1 VTGRGAAD
9 GSTSY
14 EGYSIGGGRER
25 ARRPVRRTPLFEAQH
40 SERYGRQE
48 LIADYQRAFDANL
61 IVVIDQ
67 IVADAVTYLEELLYD
82 LDTDRPL
89 HVLLASPGG
98 DGEVALRMVRAMH
111 LRCTE
116 LTVIVPDQAKSAATL
131 LCLGAD
137 RILMGPAGDLG
148 PVDPQLPGDTEWSL
162 VSCKDL
168 VRAVDEAEARVTR
181 APDAYPLFASLL
193 ADVSMVRLE
202 QARSAID
209 RSESLVREALA
220 CAGNRTAADV
230 EALTGRLRGPL
241 IDDPATHSAVISAPA
256 ARRHGL
262 PVELADPASDQWR
275 LIWSLWVRYVH
286 LGCFPVGQSSVYE
299 GQRASHVMQPT
310 VETLTAPATPADLYD
325 FAT

>member
-1 VTGRGAAD
+1 
-9 GSTSY
+9 
-14 EGYSIGGGRER
+14 
-25 ARRPVRRTPLFEAQH
+25 VRRTPLFEAQH
-40 SERYGRQE
+40 SERYVRQE
-48 LIADYQRAFDANL
+48 LIADYQRVFDVNL

-67 IVADAVTYLEELLYD
+67 IVPDAVTYLEELLYD
-82 LDTDRPL
+82 IDTERPL

-98 DGEVALRMVRAMH
+98 DGEVALRMVRAMQ

-131 LCLGAD
+131 ICLGAD

-148 PVDPQLPGDTEWSL
+148 PVDPQLPGDTDWNL

-168 VRAVDEAEARVTR
+168 VRAVDEAEARVMR

-193 ADVSMVRLE
+193 SDVSMVMLE

-220 CAGNRTAADV
+220 CAATRTAEEVD
-230 EALTGRLRGPL
+230 ALTGRLRGPL
-241 IDDPATHSAVISAPA
+241 IDEPATHSALVSAPA
-256 ARRHGL
+256 ALRHGL
-262 PVELADPASDQWR
+262 PVEMADPMSDQWR

-286 LGCFPVGQSSVYE
+286 LGCFPVGQCSVYE

-310 VETLTAPATPADLYD
+310 TVPESPAAQAADMLELLR
-325 FAT
+325 